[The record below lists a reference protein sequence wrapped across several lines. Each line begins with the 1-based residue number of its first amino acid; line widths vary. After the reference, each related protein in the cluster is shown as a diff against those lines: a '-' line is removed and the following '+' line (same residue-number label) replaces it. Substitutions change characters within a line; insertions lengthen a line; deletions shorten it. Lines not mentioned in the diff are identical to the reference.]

1 MGKNLP
7 RPPLDEERLMLM
19 LARAGRVWRGESQPQ
34 VGMAEDVLLLVGELR
49 ETRALLRAAEAKQVD
64 KVFDNFES
72 TFRNFKSTDW
82 TNVTRQPRT
91 TFSDRVKAFFGRRK

>member
-1 MGKNLP
+1 MAKNLP

-34 VGMAEDVLLLVGELR
+34 VGMAEDILLLVGELR
-49 ETRALLRAAEAKQVD
+49 ETRAHLRAAEAKQVD

-82 TNVTRQPRT
+82 TDVTKQPRM
-91 TFSDRVKAFFGRRK
+91 TFSDRFLNFLRGL

>member
-34 VGMAEDVLLLVGELR
+34 VGMAEDILLLVGELR
-49 ETRALLRAAEAKQVD
+49 ETRAHLRRAEANTTERL
-64 KVFDNFES
+64 FDNLES
-72 TFRNFKSTDW
+72 PFYDFKTASQVARKQT
-82 TNVTRQPRT
+82 RT
-91 TFSDRVKAFFGRRK
+91 TFSDRVWAFFGGLK